1 MIDKLQFLLAL
12 ARERHFG
19 RAAQACGVTQPSL
32 SGGIKQ
38 LEEMLGVLLVNRGSR
53 FQNFTPEGERIL
65 DWARRIVGDA
75 NAMRQEI
82 RSAKQGLAGHLRIAA
97 VPPSLAIVVKL
108 TGPYRARHPDVQIT
122 VLSRTSGQIQAL
134 IENLEID
141 AGITYADDET
151 EGPLRSVPLYREE
164 YRLLV
169 SKDNGFADREQVTW
183 REVGQVPLCLL
194 TADTQNRRLIDSR
207 LRTAG
212 CEPAPMLTSDSMI
225 VLFSHVRSGQ
235 WASVM
240 PSRLVE
246 ALGLANEVRVLPIVD
261 DAPQPT
267 IALVV
272 PKREPLPPLTAALV
286 TEARRLANDLYR

>member
-1 MIDKLQFLLAL
+1 M
-12 ARERHFG
+12 
-19 RAAQACGVTQPSL
+19 
-32 SGGIKQ
+32 
-38 LEEMLGVLLVNRGSR
+38 
-53 FQNFTPEGERIL
+53 
-65 DWARRIVGDA
+65 
-75 NAMRQEI
+75 
-82 RSAKQGLAGHLRIAA
+82 
-97 VPPSLAIVVKL
+97 PPSLAIVVQL

-122 VLSRTSGQIQAL
+122 VLSRTSGQIRAL

-141 AGITYADDET
+141 AGITYAEEET
-151 EGPLRSVPLYREE
+151 DGPLRSVPLYREE

-183 REVGQVPLCLL
+183 REAGQVPLCLL

-207 LRTAG
+207 LRAAG
-212 CEPAPMLTSDSMI
+212 CEPTPMLTSDSMI

-246 ALGLANEVRVLPIVD
+246 ALGLANEVRVLPIID
-261 DAPQPT
+261 DAPPPT

-286 TEARRLANDLYR
+286 TEARRLAYELNR

>member
-19 RAAQACGVTQPSL
+19 RAAQTCGVTQPSL

-75 NAMRQEI
+75 SAMRQEM
-82 RSAKQGLAGHLRIAA
+82 RSLKKGLTGHLRIAA
-97 VPPSLAIVVKL
+97 VPPSHAIVVQL
-108 TGPYRARHPDVQIT
+108 TAPYRARYPDVAIT
-122 VLSRTSGQIQAL
+122 VLSRSSGQIPAL

-141 AGITYADDET
+141 AGITYADGKID
-151 EGPLRSVPLYREE
+151 GVLRSVPLYREQH
-164 YRLLV
+164 RLLV
-169 SKDNGFADREQVTW
+169 SKSSPLASREKVTW
-183 REVGQVPLCLL
+183 SEVGRVPLCLL
-194 TADTQNRRLIDSR
+194 TPDTQNRHLIDSR
-207 LRTAG
+207 LRAAG

-225 VLFSHVRSGQ
+225 VLFSHVRSGH
-235 WASVM
+235 WGSVM
-240 PSRLVE
+240 PSRLVD
-246 ALGLANEVRVLPIVD
+246 ALGRANEVQVLPIVD
-261 DAPQPT
+261 EEPEPT

-272 PKREPLPPLTAALV
+272 PKREPLPSLTAALV
-286 TEARRLANDLYR
+286 TEARRLANDLNQ